1 MIFTTGKT
9 DEIEDRNTD
18 GQMALPANLSLK
30 DSLANAS
37 IEVIVKIQWM
47 EFPSGWNG
55 WNFPVEQR
63 GPKREPRNDAALK

>member
-1 MIFTTGKT
+1 MVSEKT
-9 DEIEDRNTD
+9 PE
-18 GQMALPANLSLK
+18 GQSWDTELG
-30 DSLANAS
+30 NAS
-37 IEVIVKIQWM
+37 IEVIVKIQWV